1 MMFWVPQGGAT
12 TERNVFQVE
21 GRTTH
26 DYLEAE
32 CVWEKCRPEEATKI
46 SLGNKRTVVER
57 QSEGQAWAELWSSG
71 KSVVITTSDDI
82 LSKAESLVL
91 MDLVMSTIKLNRK
104 EHFRT

>member
-1 MMFWVPQGGAT
+1 MMFWVPQKGAT
-12 TERNVFQVE
+12 TERNVFQVK

-57 QSEGQAWAELWSSG
+57 QSEGQAWAELWWSG
-71 KSVVITTSDDI
+71 KSVGQ
-82 LSKAESLVL
+82 
-91 MDLVMSTIKLNRK
+91 
-104 EHFRT
+104 